1 MLFEQRLQFVME
13 VQIAILDLYHGKWK
27 ANVEKFEASHPL
39 ALAGDLREEGKKVAG
54 VAGLERLC
62 RVYGSSTWV
71 EDHLKDWTDE
81 VLIFASFLTVGVLGG
96 ICRCHRESER
106 GEVSRTVFLV
116 RPLKSTLSIHIIN
129 GG

>member
-1 MLFEQRLQFVME
+1 MVFEQRLQFVVE
-13 VQIAILDLYHGKWK
+13 VQISILDLYHGKWK

-39 ALAGDLREEGKKVAG
+39 ALAGELREEGKKIAG

-81 VLIFASFLTVGVLGG
+81 VFEVPSFLTVLGLFGG
-96 ICRCHRESER
+96 IFRCHRESER
-106 GEVSRTVFLV
+106 GETSRTIFLV
-116 RPLKSTLSIHIIN
+116 RSR
-129 GG
+129 

>member
-1 MLFEQRLQFVME
+1 MIFQQRLQFIME

-39 ALAGDLREEGKKVAG
+39 ALAGELREEGKKVAG

-81 VLIFASFLTVGVLGG
+81 VLGVPSFLTVGVLGG

-106 GEVSRTVFLV
+106 GKVSRTVFLV
-116 RPLKSTLSIHIIN
+116 
-129 GG
+129 

>member
-1 MLFEQRLQFVME
+1 MIFEQRLQFVME

-39 ALAGDLREEGKKVAG
+39 ALAGELREEGKKVAG
-54 VAGLERLC
+54 VAGLDRLC

-81 VLIFASFLTVGVLGG
+81 VLGVASFLTVGVLGRL
-96 ICRCHRESER
+96 CRCHRESER
-106 GEVSRTVFLV
+106 GKVGRTVFLV
-116 RPLKSTLSIHIIN
+116 RPSKSTLSIHSISR
-129 GG
+129 G

>member
-1 MLFEQRLQFVME
+1 MIFEQRLQFVME

-39 ALAGDLREEGKKVAG
+39 ALAGELREEGKKVAG

-71 EDHLKDWTDE
+71 EDHLKDWTEE
-81 VLIFASFLTVGVLGG
+81 VLSGVASVLTVGVLRGL
-96 ICRCHRESER
+96 CRRHRESER
-106 GEVSRTVFLV
+106 GKVGRTLFLV
-116 RPLKSTLSIHIIN
+116 RPRKSTLSIHSISR
-129 GG
+129 